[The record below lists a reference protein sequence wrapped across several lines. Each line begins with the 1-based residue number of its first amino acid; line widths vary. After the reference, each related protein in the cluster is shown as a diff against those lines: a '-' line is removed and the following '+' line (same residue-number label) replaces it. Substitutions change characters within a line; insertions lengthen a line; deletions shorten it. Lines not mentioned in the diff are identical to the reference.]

1 MQYELT
7 EIIQK
12 ISEIIKFDSSQSAPE
27 SGAPFGKGA
36 RASLDYFL
44 NLAKSFGF
52 ETHDYRGYAGEVIF
66 GEGKEFAV
74 LAHLDVVPAGGGWT
88 HEPFGGEIDC
98 ENKKIW
104 GRGAMD
110 DKGPAIIALYALK
123 ALKESGFFPKRKIKL
138 IVGCN
143 EENGWECIEYYKKH
157 AHMPEEGISP
167 DADFPVIFAEKGILQ
182 IKITYP
188 VKGDFSSLK
197 GGERANMVC
206 GYCEIQRPENKEK
219 LKTFGLTFKD
229 GKIISKGT
237 ATYKSENGK
246 KIHSQEVDI
255 NKSEYQ
261 NIQYEH
267 FYTGEIPFYSVY
279 GRGEFDKESL
289 SYLRISNE
297 SSTDAVVLLCSENG
311 NVLRNVFV
319 RKNSEFTMK
328 QIPAYR
334 CIIKV
339 MYGNNWYKEKDNGLN
354 FPKGGFTSNVT
365 YSVSKWS
372 DAFDFN
378 PKYSYEGVDY
388 PTYELTLHKVLNGNF
403 QTKQSN
409 KNEFFN
415 N

>member
-1 MQYELT
+1 MTSILCGLGFVLAGAVLFWLYESIKSKKDPDVQAASNLRMSVNRFRKYQRLYDEFFDCMMKYGVHSSIAEKKFV
-7 EIIQK
+7 EIFKQIDNPNEWKRYQ
-12 ISEIIKFDSSQSAPE
+12 
-27 SGAPFGKGA
+27 
-36 RASLDYFL
+36 
-44 NLAKSFGF
+44 
-52 ETHDYRGYAGEVIF
+52 DYRGMLQRRERDEIFKETFLQKSVGKQSKRIESANILLATLPMLLIIIIGIYFSLSDNSEEENDFEEYVIN
-66 GEGKEFAV
+66 ENP
-74 LAHLDVVPAGGGWT
+74 DVVQ
-88 HEPFGGEIDC
+88 
-98 ENKKIW
+98 
-104 GRGAMD
+104 
-110 DKGPAIIALYALK
+110 
-123 ALKESGFFPKRKIKL
+123 
-138 IVGCN
+138 
-143 EENGWECIEYYKKH
+143 
-157 AHMPEEGISP
+157 
-167 DADFPVIFAEKGILQ
+167 DADNPADLKS
-182 IKITYP
+182 KNITGHSDGTQSEDDIIGETYTYYP
-188 VKGDFSSLK
+188 EDGSIRDSS
-197 GGERANMVC
+197 
-206 GYCEIQRPENKEK
+206 
-219 LKTFGLTFKD
+219 